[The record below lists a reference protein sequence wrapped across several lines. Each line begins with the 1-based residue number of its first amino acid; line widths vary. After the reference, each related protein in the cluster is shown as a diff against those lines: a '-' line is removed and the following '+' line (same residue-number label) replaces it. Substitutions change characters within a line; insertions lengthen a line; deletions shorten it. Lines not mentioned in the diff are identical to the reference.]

1 MKNTL
6 LFFCLFVL
14 SASGVMAQTHR
25 DREPLEGLDTISIL
39 IGLVVGVIIGYLIG
53 SRMAKK

>member
-6 LFFCLFVL
+6 RIFCLLAL
-14 SASGVMAQTHR
+14 SASGVLAQTHR
-25 DREPLEGLDTISIL
+25 DREPMGGLDTISLL